1 MSWRILSSSN
11 RRLERLFFKAVR
23 GKHTAVLLTEAEL
36 KQLSQLQTGPVFA
49 DVLESF
55 RTWCSKP
62 PKGFEKFF
70 KDKPGVK
77 KDAAPKP
84 AAEGEAPKQ
93 KPKASP
99 PKSRARVDPPKKAGA
114 SPENPL
120 QELFKKNFGGGSGG
134 GQGMGDEDKK
144 KMAQMVG
151 LGLVTILGLTLLS
164 QGRYKEISWK
174 EFVETHLSRGNVER
188 LEDRKSVV

>member
-1 MSWRILSSSN
+1 M
-11 RRLERLFFKAVR
+11 R

-164 QGRYKEISWK
+164 QGRWGYCVFMIMDL
-174 EFVETHLSRGNVER
+174 VLD
-188 LEDRKSVV
+188 LDP